1 MGARFDHLSGA
12 LAAFIA
18 RQPMFFVASAP
29 LAADGHV
36 NVSPKGLDSFR
47 LLSPSRVAYL
57 DLTGSGNE
65 TSAHLLE
72 NGRVTLMFCA
82 FEEPPLILRIY
93 GTGRTVLPADPDWE
107 GLAAHFPTLAGT
119 RQIIDVDIREILTSC
134 GHGVPLMAFQAHRE
148 RIPAW
153 AEAKGHEAMAAYRQ
167 EKNRRSLDGLPT
179 ALD

>member
-29 LAADGHV
+29 LSADGHV

-47 LLSPSRVAYL
+47 VLSPTRVAYL

-93 GTGRTVLPADPDWE
+93 GMGRTVSPADPDWAE
-107 GLAAHFPTLAGT
+107 LSLHFEVLPGT
-119 RQIIDVDIREILTSC
+119 RQIIDITIREVQTSC
-134 GHGVPLMAFQAHRE
+134 GHGVPLMAFQGQRE

-153 AEAKGHEAMAAYRQ
+153 AEAKGPEAMAAYRQ
-167 EKNRRSLDGLPT
+167 AKNRRSLDGLPT

>member
-1 MGARFDHLSGA
+1 MGSRTPHLTDA
-12 LAAFIA
+12 LAAFMA

-29 LAADGHV
+29 LSADGHV
-36 NVSPKGLDSFR
+36 NVSPKGLDCFR
-47 LLSPSRVAYL
+47 VLSPTRVAYL

-107 GLAAHFPTLAGT
+107 GLAAHFPVLAGI
-119 RQIIDVDIREILTSC
+119 RQIIDVEVREVQTSC
-134 GHGVPLMAFQAHRE
+134 GHGVPLMAFQGQRE

-153 AEAKGHEAMAAYRQ
+153 AEAKGPEAAAYRQ
-167 EKNRRSLDGLPT
+167 EKNRRSLDDLPT